1 MADEGG
7 GQGAGMG
14 QGERIM
20 LRFTITDYVPP
31 TWICERCVAC
41 VRMCDDMS
49 RYLDRGST
57 VQSTARR
64 ARGGDK
70 NELLR

>member
-31 TWICERCVAC
+31 TWICERCVCAD
-41 VRMCDDMS
+41 VR
-49 RYLDRGST
+49 RHEQIFRQRFYST
-57 VQSTARR
+57 EHGAAGARR
-64 ARGGDK
+64 GRRQK
-70 NELLR
+70 RIT